1 MKKIQSMEYVPVTH
15 RVTQMTFIP
24 VDEYET
30 ASGMRFKSKIAAQR
44 HESYIST
51 MRDYYKKLLDLFGI
65 DYLKSLLNDW
75 ESKELLWKGHPQ
87 YSNYI
92 AGNYALKAI
101 IEEHE
106 NKKSIEM
113 IFEDMRRGYYD

>member
-30 ASGMRFKSKIAAQR
+30 VSGMRFKSKIAAQK
-44 HESYIST
+44 HESYIGT
-51 MRDYYKKLLDLFGI
+51 MRDYYRKLFDLFGI

-75 ESKELLWKGHPQ
+75 ESKELLWKNHPQ
-87 YSNYI
+87 YGNYI
-92 AGNYALKAI
+92 AGNYALRAI

-106 NKKSIEM
+106 NKRSIES
-113 IFEDMRRGYYD
+113 IFNNLRRGYYD